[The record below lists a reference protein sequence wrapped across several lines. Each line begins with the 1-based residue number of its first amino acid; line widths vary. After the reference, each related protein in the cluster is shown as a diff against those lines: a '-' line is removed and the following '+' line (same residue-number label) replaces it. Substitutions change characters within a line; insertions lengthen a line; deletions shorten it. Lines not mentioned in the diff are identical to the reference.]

1 MTNETDSGMGNA
13 TDTGMGNTTEP
24 GIKYFSLVYEMLKL
38 SITMQAH
45 FWHFLLVL
53 QK

>member
-1 MTNETDSGMGNA
+1 MNGTDSGMENT

-38 SITMQAH
+38 SIYYHAST
-45 FWHFLLVL
+45 FLAFLYYRNN
-53 QK
+53 